1 MNSNSLYVLLLILG
15 FISCKSETKKSPI
28 TKIPE
33 LNSSSNHT
41 EPKNLKIEDA
51 NVVEKKSQ
59 ISDSIPTFIV
69 DDYLVLNKMFKKNRG
84 LKKSAEL
91 ISFDKVWFGND
102 SLKQTLVF
110 ELYTDYHRL
119 ITYHFYNYE
128 IPLDLIK
135 HMELHTESKNI
146 ASQEQK
152 KSNFGGFLE
161 ETTKIDSKY
170 FITKKKFKLG
180 NDRQQAINEYGIPDS
195 KTIANGIE
203 KLEWEFIG
211 DMMYNKNIDLKGK
224 PLAKYSFGYQ
234 VIMYFK
240 KDKLIGMILY
250 NDIP

>member
-161 ETTKIDSKY
+161 
-170 FITKKKFKLG
+170 
-180 NDRQQAINEYGIPDS
+180 
-195 KTIANGIE
+195 ANGIE